1 MRLGRTFTVI
11 ALAAAIACVAG
22 PAAAQSKQTMVD
34 EMTAVFNQM
43 QGLRGNPSAG
53 PQLTQLQARYD
64 ELRTALGGVHP
75 APRLAARTGGAG
87 GDQAPLGAPPVPV
100 GCTPTTTPF
109 PSTDTPI
116 AISASGTP
124 TITSTLAVSGVDT
137 YLWDVDVD
145 TTITHTW
152 NSDLQIALTSPSGT
166 TVTLTSNNAGS
177 TDNVYNGT
185 AWDDD
190 ADPDGVPPYITNNG
204 LATDHAYVNLVT
216 ATPLAVEE
224 ALGAFIGE
232 DPNGNWV
239 MTISDQAN
247 LDGGSLATWTLTLVT
262 IPVPPIVVSSA
273 FPSTDTPIAISPT
286 GTPTITST
294 LAVSGADTFLS
305 DVDVDTTITHTWNSD
320 LQIALTSP
328 AGTTV
333 TLTSNNAGS
342 TDNVYNGT
350 AWDDDANPGGVPPY
364 ITNNGLASDHAY
376 VNLVTATPLVPE
388 EAFAAFIGEDPN
400 GNWVMTI
407 ADQANLDGG
416 SLATWTL
423 NLETATCV
431 LPDTD
436 LQVTKTGSAAGSQIT
451 WTITVTNNGPDGA
464 TGVVVTDPLDPCTT
478 FVSDDCGGVNVPPWT
493 WNVGNLANGA
503 SATCNVLVDASA
515 CPVGPVSNT
524 ATAAGNEND
533 PTPGNNVATA
543 GVQVG
548 SVLEIPTLG
557 RAGLV
562 LLLLAITLGAL
573 VILRRRG

>member
-1 MRLGRTFTVI
+1 
-11 ALAAAIACVAG
+11 
-22 PAAAQSKQTMVD
+22 
-34 EMTAVFNQM
+34 
-43 QGLRGNPSAG
+43 
-53 PQLTQLQARYD
+53 
-64 ELRTALGGVHP
+64 
-75 APRLAARTGGAG
+75 
-87 GDQAPLGAPPVPV
+87 
-100 GCTPTTTPF
+100 
-109 PSTDTPI
+109 
-116 AISASGTP
+116 
-124 TITSTLAVSGVDT
+124 
-137 YLWDVDVD
+137 
-145 TTITHTW
+145 
-152 NSDLQIALTSPSGT
+152 
-166 TVTLTSNNAGS
+166 
-177 TDNVYNGT
+177 
-185 AWDDD
+185 
-190 ADPDGVPPYITNNG
+190 
-204 LATDHAYVNLVT
+204 
-216 ATPLAVEE
+216 
-224 ALGAFIGE
+224 
-232 DPNGNWV
+232 
-239 MTISDQAN
+239 
-247 LDGGSLATWTLTLVT
+247 
-262 IPVPPIVVSSA
+262 
-273 FPSTDTPIAISPT
+273 
-286 GTPTITST
+286 
-294 LAVSGADTFLS
+294 
-305 DVDVDTTITHTWNSD
+305 
-320 LQIALTSP
+320 
-328 AGTTV
+328 
-333 TLTSNNAGS
+333 
-342 TDNVYNGT
+342 
-350 AWDDDANPGGVPPY
+350 
-364 ITNNGLASDHAY
+364 
-376 VNLVTATPLVPE
+376 
-388 EAFAAFIGEDPN
+388 
-400 GNWVMTI
+400 MTI